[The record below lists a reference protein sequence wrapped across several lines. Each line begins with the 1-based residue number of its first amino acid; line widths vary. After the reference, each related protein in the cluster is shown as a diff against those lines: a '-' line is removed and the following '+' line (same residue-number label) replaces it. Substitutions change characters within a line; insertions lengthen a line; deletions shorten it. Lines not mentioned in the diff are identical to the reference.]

1 MGIKLIRWRER
12 AQIPVVFK
20 AQGGQNIHLFVILN
34 GSPLYGYGDGFL
46 GER

>member
-20 AQGGQNIHLFVILN
+20 AQGGAEHPFVCNIKWASSIWLWRWVS
-34 GSPLYGYGDGFL
+34 G
-46 GER
+46 